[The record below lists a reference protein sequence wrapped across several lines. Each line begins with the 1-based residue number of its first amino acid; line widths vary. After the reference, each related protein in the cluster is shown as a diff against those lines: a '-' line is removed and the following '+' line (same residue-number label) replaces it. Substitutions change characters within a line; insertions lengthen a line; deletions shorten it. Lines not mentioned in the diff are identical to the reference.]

1 MDANWDA
8 SAGAFDQ
15 EPDHGL
21 LDPLVRAAWRGLLDA
36 VLPPSPAVVA
46 DLGCGTGSLSV
57 LLAEQ
62 GYVVRGVDASPVMLA
77 LAAAKAEAADVA
89 VEWTLGDASSPPLE
103 DGSADVVLCRHVLWA
118 LPDPPAAVARW
129 ARLLRPTGRLVLIE
143 GNWDTG
149 VGLPAEQTRAL
160 VLRSRSECEV
170 HALDNVLLWGRQI
183 SDERYVAVSLS

>member
-1 MDANWDA
+1 M
-8 SAGAFDQ
+8 
-15 EPDHGL
+15 
-21 LDPLVRAAWRGLLDA
+21 
-36 VLPPSPAVVA
+36 
-46 DLGCGTGSLSV
+46 
-57 LLAEQ
+57 
-62 GYVVRGVDASPVMLA
+62 
-77 LAAAKAEAADVA
+77 
-89 VEWTLGDASSPPLE
+89 
-103 DGSADVVLCRHVLWA
+103 LCRHVLWA

-160 VLRSRSECEV
+160 VLRSRSECAV